1 MKSRRLKTVRDNQTG
16 TFLLVFFGILNIVI
30 LMLVWMRPTPE
41 VERILA
47 TFVGS
52 GGLLVVSV
60 KALMLKSLRAGKD
73 TEQVPVEVNKS

>member
-1 MKSRRLKTVRDNQTG
+1 MRDNQTG

>member
-1 MKSRRLKTVRDNQTG
+1 MRDNQTG

-60 KALMLKSLRAGKD
+60 KALMLKSLQAGKD
-73 TEQVPVEVNKS
+73 TEQVPVEVNES

>member
-1 MKSRRLKTVRDNQTG
+1 MKPGRLKTVRDNQTG

-41 VERILA
+41 AERILA

>member
-1 MKSRRLKTVRDNQTG
+1 MRDNQTG

-60 KALMLKSLRAGKD
+60 KALMLKSLQAEKD